1 MTSVVLQPHTRGA
14 DGVGL
19 STLHDFSKVRAAG
32 YQWVSL
38 YLGGQYGVK
47 PFAIEAA
54 WAAGLPVMLNYE
66 RLASDAKNGYPAGQ
80 RAAQTALGQAQA
92 LGFHGEA
99 PLPFSAADEHFAD
112 LAGAGLDYHRALV
125 DVLQPEGWVGG
136 AYGFREMLAL
146 IAQQSWWPDDWPL
159 WHWGGDGST
168 IYPWTWVK
176 QGPGGSYYDS
186 TIGMNVDRNTL
197 YKPMPFWSGYGA
209 DKIEPVEEDDVTPE
223 EHGWLAHVYDQLSA
237 SGPVKGPDGNPLT
250 MYWATQQIADQTLH
264 RAWLDMARIA
274 NIADAV
280 AAKLPT
286 AEDRAKAVA
295 AIAAAVVAALP
306 EGSGGGVTAEELAD
320 ELARRLT
327 HDA

>member
-1 MTSVVLQPHTRGA
+1 MTAVLVQPEAKGC

-19 STLHDFSKVRAAG
+19 STLRDFSKVRQAG

-38 YLGGQYGVK
+38 YLGGTYGVK
-47 PFAIEAA
+47 PYAIEAA

-66 RLASDAKNGYPAGQ
+66 RLASDAKNGYAAGQ

-125 DVLQPEGWVGG
+125 DVLHPEGWVGG

-146 IAQQSWWPDDWPL
+146 IAQQSWWPDNWPL

-186 TIGMNVDRNTL
+186 TIGMNVDKNTL
-197 YKPMPFWSGYGA
+197 YKPMPFWSGYGT
-209 DKIEPVEEDDVTPE
+209 DKIDPVEDDVLTDDDKKWITSERLASEARMTAVARQVVFDVVLGLWREPE
-223 EHGWLAHVYDQLSA
+223 IHNY
-237 SGPVKGPDGNPLT
+237 LT
-250 MYWATQQIADQTLH
+250 MHT
-264 RAWLDMARIA
+264 DMDL
-274 NIADAV
+274 NQ
-280 AAKLPT
+280 
-286 AEDRAKAVA
+286 
-295 AIAAAVVAALP
+295 IAAAVVAALP
-306 EGSGGGVTAEELAD
+306 PDAGVVDTAVLTDKIAEEFS
-320 ELARRLT
+320 RRLS